1 MINRPRINRLGLILL
16 AVHLAVVFWIN
27 MQNFEGSWGGFLI
40 FLIDF
45 PVSLLSFAF
54 SGYVQFI
61 YFMAVVGSIWWY
73 AIGLTI
79 STLIKR
85 ARAADATSALK

>member
-1 MINRPRINRLGLILL
+1 MINRPRINRLGIILL
-16 AVHLAVVFWIN
+16 VVHLVVIFWIT
-27 MQNFEGSWGGFLI
+27 MQEFEGSWGGFLI

-45 PVSLLSFAF
+45 PVSVLSFAF

-61 YFMAVVGSIWWY
+61 YFMAVVGSMWWY
-73 AIGLTI
+73 LIGLAI

-85 ARAADATSALK
+85 AESGEEPALEK